1 MNTASHR
8 AAPAC
13 RRNRP
18 FRRLLNWLL
27 RRPLLIGVT
36 IIAVITV
43 TASAYQNAQGRA
55 SSTPQQATPTA
66 SDCADSR
73 CSAGDGSPPEENMG
87 DPALDPS
94 NDCEEGGCPQPGSET
109 GPKAETRSPSAAAD
123 PAPAPAP
130 ETSLIGTGPRTW
142 PLVKSG
148 SQGCTVAAVQ
158 LLLTAHGYRTD
169 TDAAFGPRTTAQVRS
184 FQRDN
189 SLHDDGIVGPD
200 TWHTLITNLRSGDRG
215 PAVTAVQR
223 LLAVHGHPVDNDG
236 TFGTSTAQ
244 AVRAFQEERH
254 LAADSVVGPDTWAAL
269 LSQA

>member
-1 MNTASHR
+1 MATASHR
-8 AAPAC
+8 AARTR
-13 RRNRP
+13 RRNRG
-18 FRRLLNWLL
+18 FWRLLNWL
-27 RRPLLIGVT
+27 RHRPLLIGVT
-36 IIAVITV
+36 VIALITV

-55 SSTPQQATPTA
+55 SSTPPQATPAA
-66 SDCADSR
+66 SDCADIG
-73 CSAGDGSPPEENMG
+73 CSADDGSRPEESMG

-94 NDCEEGGCPQPGSET
+94 NACEGGDCSQPGSET
-109 GPKAETRSPSAAAD
+109 GPNAETGPPSATVD

-148 SQGCTVAAVQ
+148 SQGDTVAAVQ

-169 TDAAFGPRTTAQVRS
+169 TDAAFGPGTTAQVRS

-189 SLHDDGIVGPD
+189 SLNDDGIVGPD
-200 TWHTLITNLRSGDRG
+200 TWHALIINMRSGDRG
-215 PAVTAVQR
+215 PSVTAVQR
-223 LLAVHGHPVDNDG
+223 LLAVHGHAVDKDG

-244 AVRAFQEERH
+244 AVGAFQEERH